1 MFKAQKF
8 QFRLHFTL
16 GCGYLHEI
24 EIFSLNVSLKNRFLR
39 PNFMAKPKKTK
50 KIIKQNIPE

>member
-1 MFKAQKF
+1 MFNAQKF

-24 EIFSLNVSLKNRFLR
+24 EIFSVIWYIDFS
-39 PNFMAKPKKTK
+39 KT
-50 KIIKQNIPE
+50 EFTLTT